1 MVPEN
6 IEITLTRC
14 SKQKLS
20 NPYFLIINK
29 DIQYKTVYKAE
40 NLKLNKCK
48 ISLKL
53 LKLDNILVQKIVC
66 LIMEITYESYFSKIR
81 PNFNPIFKTHNLFN
95 CIELRNFWV
104 EKIVTDSCLQIN
116 SLQFCNILNKQF
128 SNNLLVNLIYKL
140 LRQEICQYSQFD
152 QFNKGGLNKK
162 IIFSIFTNIYFNEL
176 DNWVEYKT
184 HQLTQVLT
192 CHYVIPYE
200 QLLYKTNKKTKQIQ
214 RLNKTAKKY
223 KIIQKKLISL
233 EQKKIQIIN
242 IYKQQI
248 QIKYFRYLNNWVI
261 GMKGEQFLIET
272 LKIEINYF
280 LLIYLKQTLNSIKL
294 TTINLSRNEIQFMG
308 YQIHF
313 LNNRKINN
321 YKQYFDKMGYQKN
334 FRIKFHIPTDFIFRK
349 MEKEGYI
356 KKFTTCYQPISKIH
370 YIQLENIII
379 LKHFTQIWRGLLNH
393 YSECNNLSKLQSIHY
408 NLYLSFIMTLKD
420 RYCVNIKILF
430 AKYGKT
436 FIVFKNGMAI
446 NFPYKI

>member
-6 IEITLTRC
+6 TEITLTRF

-20 NPYFLIINK
+20 NSYSFIMNK
-29 DIQYKTVYKAE
+29 DIQYKTIYKAE

-53 LKLDNILVQKIVC
+53 LKLDSIRVQKIIC
-66 LIMEITYESYFSKIR
+66 LIMEITYESYFYKIR
-81 PNFNPIFKTHNLFN
+81 PNFNPIFKTHNLFD
-95 CIELRNFWV
+95 CSELKNFWV
-104 EKIVTDSCLQIN
+104 EKIITDSCLQIN

-128 SNNLLVNLIYKL
+128 SNNLFINLIYKL
-140 LRQEICQYSQFD
+140 LRHEIWQYNQFD
-152 QFNKGGLNKK
+152 QFNKDILNKK
-162 IIFSIFTNIYFNEL
+162 TIFSIFTNIYFNEL
-176 DNWVEYKT
+176 DNWVGYKT

-192 CHYVIPYE
+192 CPYAITYE
-200 QLLYKTNKKTKQIQ
+200 QLLYQTNKKTKQIQ
-214 RLNKTAKKY
+214 KLNKTAKKY

-233 EQKKIQIIN
+233 EQKKIKIIKT
-242 IYKQQI
+242 YKQQI
-248 QIKYFRYLNNWVI
+248 QIKYFRYLNDWII
-261 GMKGEQFLIET
+261 GMKGELFLIET

-294 TTINLSRNEIQFMG
+294 TTINVSRNEIQFMG
-308 YQIHF
+308 YQIYS

-321 YKQYFDKMGYQKN
+321 YKPYFDKMSCQKN
-334 FRIKFHIPTDFIFRK
+334 FRIEFHIPTGFIFRK

-356 KKFTTCYQPISKIH
+356 KKLTTCYQSISKIH
-370 YIQLENIII
+370 CIQLENIII

-393 YSECNNLSKLQSIHY
+393 YSECNNLSKLQLIHY

-420 RYCVNIKILF
+420 RHCVNIKILF